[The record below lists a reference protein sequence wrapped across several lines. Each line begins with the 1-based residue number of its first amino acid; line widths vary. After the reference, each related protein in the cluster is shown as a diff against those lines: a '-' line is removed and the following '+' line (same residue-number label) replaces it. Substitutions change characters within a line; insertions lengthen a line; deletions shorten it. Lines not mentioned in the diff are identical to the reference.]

1 MIDVQENEVRR
12 ICKELLSD
20 CYLTIDF
27 NSIPFS
33 VTLVFISNIER
44 KKVVVQCN
52 AISSFRLDKNA
63 DEYPFY
69 SIFETNLDKKD
80 GEWIIHILPEI
91 DLTIVSTK
99 ITMSTGELSDSQLI
113 EYGLLKKRLVELI
126 YLLVAGP
133 SGQRVP
139 RRQCYLVSVS
149 GGEADRGRHWWVFL
163 EYRERTL

>member
-1 MIDVQENEVRR
+1 MIDVQENEVRQ

-52 AISSFRLDKNA
+52 GISTFKLDKNA

-69 SIFETNLDKKD
+69 SVFEVNLEKID
-80 GEWIIHILPEI
+80 GEWVINVLPEI
-91 DLTIVSTK
+91 DLTIVCKKIAISTDV
-99 ITMSTGELSDSQLI
+99 LSDSQLI
-113 EYGLLKKRLVELI
+113 EYGLLK
-126 YLLVAGP
+126 
-133 SGQRVP
+133 
-139 RRQCYLVSVS
+139 
-149 GGEADRGRHWWVFL
+149 
-163 EYRERTL
+163 